1 MIPFLF
7 ICNLEE
13 FCDGSI
19 IRSEV
24 KIQLLSNHVKKM
36 VCVYHVCRVFKSLR
50 SICGTQI
57 GEFSIPLISQFI
69 VECWNTLISLPESL
83 LKIVLLEL
91 EVS

>member
-24 KIQLLSNHVKKM
+24 KIQLQSNHVKKM
-36 VCVYHVCRVFKSLR
+36 VCVYHVCRVYELAFHLR
-50 SICGTQI
+50 NADRR
-57 GEFSIPLISQFI
+57 
-69 VECWNTLISLPESL
+69 V
-83 LKIVLLEL
+83 
-91 EVS
+91 